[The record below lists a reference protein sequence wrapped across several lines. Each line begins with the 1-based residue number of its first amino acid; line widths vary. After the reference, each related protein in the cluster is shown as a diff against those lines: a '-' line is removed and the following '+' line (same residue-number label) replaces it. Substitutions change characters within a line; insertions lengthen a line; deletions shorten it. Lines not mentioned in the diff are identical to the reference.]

1 MQSGVIISTP
11 TTLIALLLAVAEGWR
26 EQKITENAEEVSRLG
41 RELYSRMA
49 TFVGHLEAL
58 GKSLDK
64 SVDNFNKAVG
74 SLDRNLLSTTR
85 KFRQLEVTSDEE
97 IDVPKQIESKARN
110 TPHLGNGDYG
120 ASAVSSSAKVTGLA
134 LVAEPHR
141 LSIRAQGV
149 RSASAPGAIEGRGVA
164 GGGHGH
170 RPLLQF
176 FHAVLSHERPGS
188 GRRVRD

>member
-1 MQSGVIISTP
+1 LLDSHAAAIRKHVDDLSKKKYWTKFDRAPEFMVMFIPGEVFFSAALERVPTLIEYGMQSGVIISTP

-26 EQKITENAEEVSRLG
+26 EQKITENAEEVSKLG

-97 IDVPKQIESKARN
+97 IDAPKQIESKARN
-110 TPHLGNGDYG
+110 APQLGND
-120 ASAVSSSAKVTGLA
+120 
-134 LVAEPHR
+134 
-141 LSIRAQGV
+141 
-149 RSASAPGAIEGRGVA
+149 
-164 GGGHGH
+164 
-170 RPLLQF
+170 
-176 FHAVLSHERPGS
+176 
-188 GRRVRD
+188 D